1 MSEEFELPI
10 TLQQIGIKKAIRKK
24 LARHNIETLE
34 ELLDTDY
41 EDLIKIR
48 QLGASGINEIKKVLH
63 DAGYKIKNEEN
74 SLEAKR
80 EKLKSQGRLLL
91 EDLGF
96 PSQTYAI
103 LYKTGIFTIEQLNE
117 NWNKITQLRGYGP
130 YRQQSLLEHLAMLG
144 IEATAEQ
151 LIIPEDVEKRLKEM
165 ESKRK
170 IEATE
175 LKQQEETEEWNIL
188 IKEYQ
193 ALIAEKQNLRKRE
206 EEIDEELG
214 RIRGSLS
221 AKVKQKRQ

>member
-1 MSEEFELPI
+1 
-10 TLQQIGIKKAIRKK
+10 
-24 LARHNIETLE
+24 
-34 ELLDTDY
+34 
-41 EDLIKIR
+41 
-48 QLGASGINEIKKVLH
+48 
-63 DAGYKIKNEEN
+63 
-74 SLEAKR
+74 
-80 EKLKSQGRLLL
+80 
-91 EDLGF
+91 
-96 PSQTYAI
+96 
-103 LYKTGIFTIEQLNE
+103 
-117 NWNKITQLRGYGP
+117 
-130 YRQQSLLEHLAMLG
+130 MLG

-165 ESKRK
+165 ESQRK